1 MDLTANKTASV
12 ASFSP
17 VKVSKSVT
25 TQKFTLGIVLFSTK
39 KSKSTIVLC
48 DMMFYSLPLWKYFNS
63 SNSVVV
69 SNVCMRS
76 GLA

>member
-17 VKVSKSVT
+17 VKVSKSVI
-25 TQKFTLGIVLFSTK
+25 TQKFTFGIVLFSNQK
-39 KSKSTIVLC
+39 KTSTIVSC
-48 DMMFYSLPLWKYFNS
+48 DISFYNLPLWKYFNS
-63 SNSVVV
+63 SSSVVV